1 MTDNLL
7 IRKCKQSDLEA
18 LLHLQEMVY
27 EALPDK
33 SQLRLNTRE
42 MLAGCLQAPHTCL
55 GTFDGKELVAIA
67 ILYVPNDETEDIA
80 HCINITQRAANL
92 KLVLV
97 DPRFRGLGLQQK
109 LMNMLEQEA
118 VGQHFEVLCCTCSP
132 DNRFS
137 ISNVE
142 SCGYMF
148 AATQEKYGGL
158 KRNIYYKHLDQC
170 HR

>member
-7 IRKCKQSDLEA
+7 IRKCNSTDLEA
-18 LLHLQEMVY
+18 LLRLQETVY
-27 EALPDK
+27 SALPDK
-33 SQLRLNTRE
+33 SQLRLNTKD
-42 MLAGCLQAPHTCL
+42 MLASCLQSPHTCL
-55 GTFDGKELVAIA
+55 GAFNGKELVAIA
-67 ILYVPNDETEDIA
+67 ILYVPTDEAEDIA

-109 LMNMLEQEA
+109 LMNMLEREA
-118 VGQHFEVLCCTCSP
+118 AGQHFEVLCCTCSP
-132 DNRFS
+132 DNEYS
-137 ISNVE
+137 IRNVV
-142 SCGYMF
+142 SCGYRF

-170 HR
+170 HS